1 MIINVVKDVKDVV
14 VDKKED
20 DKDVIVDFMKEE
32 FEKNKED
39 EDENK

>member
-1 MIINVVKDVKDVV
+1 MKDVV

-20 DKDVIVDFMKEE
+20 DKDVTADLMKEE
-32 FEKNKED
+32 SEKNKED